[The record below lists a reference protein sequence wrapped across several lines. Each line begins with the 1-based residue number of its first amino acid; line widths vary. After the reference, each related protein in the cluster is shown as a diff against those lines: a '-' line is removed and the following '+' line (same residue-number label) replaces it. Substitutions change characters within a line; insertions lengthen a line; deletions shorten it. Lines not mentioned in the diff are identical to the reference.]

1 MYATIGTL
9 TNPQG
14 YMCIQMGRAYIRTDS
29 CIFYLKM
36 LESVL
41 LWQVLGLKALF
52 GQLWGHKKGGL
63 FVKPPLRG
71 L

>member
-14 YMCIQMGRAYIRTDS
+14 YMCIQIGTTYILTDS
-29 CIFYLKM
+29 RVSYLNID
-36 LESVL
+36 ESVL

-52 GQLWGHKKGGL
+52 GQLWGYKKGGL
-63 FVKPPLRG
+63 FVKHA
-71 L
+71 